1 MIYYVKN
8 GVLYTADFMGAAAK
22 RIKGDNIA
30 TAFLNES
37 NKTFVITRTNGLVE
51 VINENG
57 LVLRHIFNEGLE
69 ARFQGND
76 ILVREKSGRTT
87 LRSLSGLVL
96 KSIG

>member
-8 GVLYTADFMGAAAK
+8 GVLYTADYMGAAAK

-57 LVLRHIFNEGLE
+57 LVLRNIFNEGLE
-69 ARFQGND
+69 ARFEGND

>member
-8 GVLYTADFMGAAAK
+8 GVLYTADYMGAAAK
-22 RIKGDNIA
+22 RLKGDNIA
-30 TAFLNES
+30 TAFLNEY

-51 VINENG
+51 IINENG
-57 LVLRHIFNEGLE
+57 LVLRNIFNEGLE

>member
-8 GVLYTADFMGAAAK
+8 GVLYTADYMGAAAK
-22 RIKGDNIA
+22 RIIGDNISS
-30 TAFLNES
+30 AFLNES

-57 LVLRHIFNEGLE
+57 LRLRNIFDKAVD

-76 ILVREKSGRTT
+76 ILVMEKSGRTT

>member
-8 GVLYTADFMGAAAK
+8 GVLYTADYMGAASK
-22 RIKGDNIA
+22 RIKGDNII

-57 LVLRHIFNEGLE
+57 LVLRNICNEGLD
-69 ARFQGND
+69 ARFEGND
-76 ILVREKSGRTT
+76 VLVREKSGRTT

>member
-8 GVLYTADFMGAAAK
+8 GVLYTADYMGAAAK

-51 VINENG
+51 IINENG
-57 LVLRHIFNEGLE
+57 LVLRNIFNEGLE